1 MYQRQVFFIEH
12 LGFCQQTDARRIT
25 FEESLVF
32 GHIHEET
39 YSSLGYHD
47 ILPPCDF
54 QRLQVYFEQHL
65 LWLEHTA

>member
-47 ILPPCDF
+47 ILPPLRF
-54 QRLQVYFEQHL
+54 PKASGIF
-65 LWLEHTA
+65 